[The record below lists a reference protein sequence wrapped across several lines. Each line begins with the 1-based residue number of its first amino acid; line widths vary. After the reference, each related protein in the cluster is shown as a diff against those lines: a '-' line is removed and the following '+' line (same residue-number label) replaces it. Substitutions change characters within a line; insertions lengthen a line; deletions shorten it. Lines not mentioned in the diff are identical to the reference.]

1 LTSYLQFFG
10 SLFVAYSARFLGGT
24 LVSNECRSLA
34 ETRAISSI
42 AARKAASFALDG
54 WLKPLIFRTNW
65 SAAARISSLVT
76 GGSKLKRGLMFLHI
90 LRLPE

>member
-34 ETRAISSI
+34 ETRAITEFVKSLLLLTLTLALATTQTPLLSKTAQVTTKIESSSQQRSR
-42 AARKAASFALDG
+42 RKSDG
-54 WLKPLIFRTNW
+54 
-65 SAAARISSLVT
+65 
-76 GGSKLKRGLMFLHI
+76 
-90 LRLPE
+90 